1 MALGAAPG
9 DVIRMVLSDSF
20 GLVGIGVLIGLP
32 GAYAIGRQLESTL
45 FGLGPADPL
54 TAAAALAVLAVV
66 AALAAWLPARRA
78 ARIDPMAALRD
89 E

>member
-9 DVIRMVLSDSF
+9 DVVRMVLRDSL
-20 GLVGIGVLIGLP
+20 GLVGIGMLIGLP
-32 GAYAIGRQLESTL
+32 GAYGIGRYLEDTL
-45 FGLGPADPL
+45 FGLEPADPL
-54 TAAAALAVLAVV
+54 TAAAALAVLATV